1 MQLVAIMAD
10 SANNEVLEMAD
21 FVKVAVA
28 RDRDEGH
35 EVTKIWRFRKSCLT
49 EYTLAE
55 VEDDIVGYFPEIS
68 SKKLGTSLKYYD
80 SLVKKK
86 LFIENDGDLR
96 VSLVP
101 GTDHCMYV
109 YVQFHTD
116 LFYNHLAKLLSR

>member
-1 MQLVAIMAD
+1 
-10 SANNEVLEMAD
+10 MAD

-35 EVTKIWRFRKSCLT
+35 EVTKVWPRVWRFRKCCLT

-68 SKKLGTSLKYYD
+68 SKKLGISLKYYD
-80 SLVKKK
+80 SLVLKKK
-86 LFIENDGDLR
+86 LFIESDGDLR